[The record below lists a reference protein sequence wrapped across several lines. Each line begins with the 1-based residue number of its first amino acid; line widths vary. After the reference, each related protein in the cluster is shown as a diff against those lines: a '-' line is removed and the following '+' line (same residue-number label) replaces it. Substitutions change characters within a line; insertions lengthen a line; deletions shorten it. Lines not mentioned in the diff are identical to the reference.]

1 MPSERQ
7 AQALQSIEL
16 HAAEARLFVEG
27 MTLEQFRHDRRTF
40 HAVTRC
46 LEIISEAS
54 RRLTDEL
61 KARHPD
67 LPWRDIADSGNLY
80 RHAYDNVAADFV
92 YKTVTDDVAKLLSM
106 ARSEHAIQER
116 ERR

>member
-1 MPSERQ
+1 MPSDRQ
-7 AQALQSIEL
+7 VQALQTIEL
-16 HAAEARLFVEG
+16 HAAEARLFVDG
-27 MTLEQFRHDRRTF
+27 MTREQFREDRRTF
-40 HAVTRC
+40 HAVTRS

-67 LPWRDIADSGNLY
+67 LPWRDIADAGNVY

-92 YKTVTDDVAKLLSM
+92 YKTVTQDLASILSM
-106 ARSEHAIQER
+106 ARR
-116 ERR
+116 EQDRPGV